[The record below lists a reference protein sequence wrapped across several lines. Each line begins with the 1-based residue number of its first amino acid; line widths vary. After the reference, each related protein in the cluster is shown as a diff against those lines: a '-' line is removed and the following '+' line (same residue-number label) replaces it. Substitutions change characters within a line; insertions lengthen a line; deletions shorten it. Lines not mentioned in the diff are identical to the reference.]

1 MSPLGLA
8 HWTVLST
15 AGGAGLA
22 WLALRRPTAL
32 LCLVLA
38 TFCVG
43 PQWVFAERAA
53 PALLAWAMPAQMLL
67 LLAALL
73 ANAARYGV
81 RLDLVNWPLLAVL
94 WLLLQSLLLAD
105 LDPAIT
111 PPALLAAALSF
122 ALPWCLMH
130 VALQPGS
137 RSRYALLIALLP
149 ALCAIAG
156 AALDLLEIHPL
167 FAGSKGRGARLQ
179 GASNA
184 GWLAFLAFVG
194 FAIALHEAVRR
205 RRVDFACL
213 AALNV
218 AIAIL
223 SGGRMALV
231 AGAILAVTYAFLTP
245 ALRAR
250 APLLGLLALVGT
262 GGLLALFQWP
272 MHELGQDPDRLLDLN
287 GRDRIWLRFLDQFLV
302 APMFGRGLGAAEHGA
317 SYHHLPHNEY
327 LRLLVDG
334 GLVGALV
341 YGLAA
346 LAWAWRVLDLI
357 RPGERPFLWALFLA
371 LGVYAFT
378 GNVLIM
384 PAGVLPFL
392 YVAIMRTP
400 SARRTRRRS
409 RRRTAGAG
417 DTIRPAPAA

>member
-1 MSPLGLA
+1 MGVTHWFVLGA
-8 HWTVLST
+8 
-15 AGGAGLA
+15 AGCAILA

-32 LCLVLA
+32 LWLVLA
-38 TFCVG
+38 TFCVA
-43 PQWVFAERAA
+43 PQWVLADSAA

-81 RLDLVNWPLLAVL
+81 RLDMVNWPLLAVL

-122 ALPWCLMH
+122 ALPWCLVH

-137 RSRYALLIALLP
+137 RAHYARLIALLP
-149 ALCAIAG
+149 ALCVIAG
-156 AALDLLEIHPL
+156 AMLDFLEIHPL
-167 FAGSKGRGARLQ
+167 VSGSKGRGARLQ

-184 GWLAFLAFVG
+184 GWLAFLAFTG
-194 FAIALHEAVRR
+194 FGIALHEAVRR
-205 RRVDFACL
+205 RGVDFACL

-218 AIAIL
+218 VIAIL

-231 AGAILAVTYAFLTP
+231 ASAILAATYVLLMP

-250 APLLGLLALVGT
+250 AALLGLLAVVAT
-262 GGLLALFQWP
+262 GGLLALLQWP
-272 MHELGQDPDRLLDLN
+272 MHELAHDQSRLLDLN
-287 GRDRIWLRFLDQFLV
+287 GRDRIWLGYLDQFLV

-341 YGLAA
+341 YGLAV

-357 RPGERPFLWALFLA
+357 RPGERPFAWALLLA

-392 YVAIMRTP
+392 YLAITRIP
-400 SARRTRRRS
+400 SAGRARRTT
-409 RRRTAGAG
+409 RRRTSRAGGSAK
-417 DTIRPAPAA
+417 PAPAA